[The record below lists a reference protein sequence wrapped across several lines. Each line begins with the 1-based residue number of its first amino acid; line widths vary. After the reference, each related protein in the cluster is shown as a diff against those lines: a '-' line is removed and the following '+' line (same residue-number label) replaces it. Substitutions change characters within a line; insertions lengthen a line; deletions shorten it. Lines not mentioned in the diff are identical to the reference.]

1 MPCLRISCG
10 RGRPLLRSRRL
21 LTKTPEWNSAEERVR
36 VAADCDA
43 RGSAYLPLA
52 LVMRGRENCSALR
65 KGHLLHLARVW
76 GYASHLWCVARAASG
91 GWPRGLRRL
100 APAGASA
107 TTPP

>member
-1 MPCLRISCG
+1 M
-10 RGRPLLRSRRL
+10 
-21 LTKTPEWNSAEERVR
+21 
-36 VAADCDA
+36 AADCDA

-91 GWPRGLRRL
+91 G
-100 APAGASA
+100 
-107 TTPP
+107 